1 MKFHFGVICG
11 LVAVSLTAF
20 PARSGGT
27 KNLIISLKNGYSPE
41 NIHNKYGSRTVRRVR
56 NSNTYLIQTP
66 DTTDSTLSRLRREE
80 GVASAEEDSSFRLE
94 SAAVPAD
101 VLSQAASALAFLAN
115 APTMTTFE
123 GTYVLTAYAD
133 QSALALTQANQ
144 VRGISTGAGTKVA
157 YIDTGVDP
165 THPALRPWLDPGVD
179 LVNNRTSSEFD
190 GLSQSMA
197 SLLDQS
203 MASLL
208 DKRFFFLLDQSMASL
223 LDESGSSQSLS
234 LPPAFGHGTMVAGMI
249 HAVAPEARLIPIKAF
264 DAYGFTT
271 TFDVTSAVYEA
282 ISLRADVINMSFS
295 TTQYSGA
302 LKHAIDDAKSAGI
315 SIVVS
320 AGNDARDAVTF
331 YPAAYGNVWGVAAT
345 DLQDHLAGFSNYGG
359 HVAVTAPG
367 AFVVSTAPGGHY
379 AAAWGTSFSAPM
391 VAGAIAALKS
401 VRPNEKDGQ
410 SVVTRADKIDRLN
423 PAFAG
428 KLGHGRINLKSA
440 LTQ

>member
-1 MKFHFGVICG
+1 MKFHSG
-11 LVAVSLTAF
+11 AVCCLLAVCLTAF
-20 PARSGGT
+20 PARSGGK
-27 KNLIISLKNGYSPE
+27 KNLIVSLKNGYSLE
-41 NIHNKYGSRTVRRVR
+41 NIHRKYRTRTVRQIR
-56 NSNTYLIQTP
+56 NSNTYLIEAP
-66 DTTDSTLSRLRREE
+66 DTTNATLPGLRKEDV
-80 GVASAEEDSSFRLE
+80 VADAEEDSGFSLE
-94 SAAVPAD
+94 SAAIPAG
-101 VLSQAASALAFLAN
+101 VLSLADLAMAFLADVT
-115 APTMTTFE
+115 TMTTFE
-123 GTYVLTAYAD
+123 GTNVLRAYAG
-133 QSALALTQANQ
+133 QPALALTQADQ

-165 THPALRPWLDPGVD
+165 THPALGPWLDPGVD
-179 LVNNRTSSEFD
+179 LVNNQTSSEFD

-223 LDESGSSQSLS
+223 LDGSGGAQS

-271 TFDVTSAVYEA
+271 TFTITSAVYEA
-282 ISLRADVINMSFS
+282 ISLGADVVNMSFS
-295 TTQYSGA
+295 TKQHSDA
-302 LKHAIDDAKSAGI
+302 LKHAIDAAKHAGI
-315 SIVVS
+315 SVVVS
-320 AGNDARDAVTF
+320 VGNNESDAVSF

-345 DLQDHLAGFSNYGG
+345 DLQDHLAGFSDYGG

-391 VAGAIAALKS
+391 VAGAIAVLKS
-401 VRPNEKDGQ
+401 VKPNEKDGQ
-410 SVVTRADKIDRLN
+410 SVVNRADNIDKLN
-423 PAFAG
+423 PGFGG

>member
-1 MKFHFGVICG
+1 MKFHFGAICC
-11 LVAVSLTAF
+11 LLTVSLIAL
-20 PARSGGT
+20 PARSGGK
-27 KNLIISLKNGYSPE
+27 KNLILSLKNGYSPE
-41 NIHNKYGSRTVRRVR
+41 NIHGKYRTRTVRWIR
-56 NSNTYLIQTP
+56 NSNTYLIEAP
-66 DTTDSTLSRLRREE
+66 DTADSTLPRLRKEDA
-80 GVASAEEDSSFRLE
+80 VASVEEDSGFWLG
-94 SAAVPAD
+94 SAPVPAG
-101 VLSQAASALAFLAN
+101 VLSLADSAMALIIG

-133 QSALALTQANQ
+133 QPALTLTKANQ

-165 THPALRPWLDPGVD
+165 MHPALRPWLQAGVD
-179 LVNNRTSSEFD
+179 LVNNQTPSEFD

-223 LDESGSSQSLS
+223 LDDSGSSQSL
-234 LPPAFGHGTMVAGMI
+234 PAAFGHGTMVAGMI

-271 TFDVTSAVYEA
+271 TFKITSAVYEA
-282 ISLRADVINMSFS
+282 IRLGADVINMSFS
-295 TTQYSGA
+295 TTQYSDA
-302 LKHAIDDAKSAGI
+302 LKHAIDAAKNAGI

-320 AGNDARDAVTF
+320 VGNNSRDAVTF

-345 DLQDHLAGFSNYGG
+345 DFQDHLAGFSNYGG

-379 AAAWGTSFSAPM
+379 AAAWGTSFSAPI

-401 VRPNEKDGQ
+401 VRPSEKDGQ
-410 SVVTRADKIDRLN
+410 SVVTKADKIDSLN
-423 PAFAG
+423 PLFAG